1 MLISNFNKKI
11 IIIFLLYLTILS
23 ENAYAEEYLDKV
35 SDKIKFPPFNVLDNK
50 EKPLILKFNQDLKKK
65 GFVINFWATWCVPCK
80 EELPDLSLLKSKIK
94 KYNIDVFTISIDK
107 KDIQDQLKFLSNNG
121 ASNLDHF
128 FDKEMKIF
136 KALKLRGIP
145 TTIIVDQNSFIISKH
160 EGILKWGEDEIIN
173 KIKSLFY

>member
-11 IIIFLLYLTILS
+11 IILLYLATLS
-23 ENAYAEEYLDKV
+23 VNAHAVEYLNKT
-35 SDKIKFPPFNVLDNK
+35 SDKIKFPILKVLDNK

-65 GFVINFWATWCVPCK
+65 GYVINFWATWCVPCK
-80 EELPDLSLLKSKIK
+80 EELTDLSLLKSKIK

-107 KDIQDQLKFLSNNG
+107 KDIKDQLKFLSNNG
-121 ASNLDHF
+121 ASNLNHF
-128 FDKEMKIF
+128 FDNEMKIF

-145 TTIIVDQNSFIISKH
+145 TTIIIDQNGFIISKH
-160 EGILKWGEDEIIN
+160 EGILKWGEDAIIN

>member
-11 IIIFLLYLTILS
+11 IILLYLAIFS
-23 ENAYAEEYLDKV
+23 GNAYAVEYLDKI
-35 SDKIKFPPFNVLDNK
+35 SYKIKFPSLKVLDNK
-50 EKPLILKFNQDLKKK
+50 EKPLILKFNQDSKKK
-65 GFVINFWATWCVPCK
+65 GYVINFWATWCIPCK

-107 KDIQDQLKFLSNNG
+107 KDIKDQLKFLSNNG
-121 ASNLDHF
+121 ASNLEHF

-136 KALKLRGIP
+136 KELKLRGIP
-145 TTIIVDQNSFIISKH
+145 TTIIVNRNSFIVSKH
-160 EGILKWGEDEIIN
+160 EGILKWGEEAIIN